1 MDNGKLDPRSLNA
14 EERALV
20 DMEAFYEYHSASP
33 VGDHAACFR
42 HAFELSKPAILAR
55 RAIFG
60 DPASEGGKVECP
72 NCGGEAAYFDEHH
85 DGYEF
90 LCAPC
95 KPAQPE
101 HLFTCRNCGKGY
113 DCDEGEHYIF
123 ASGLYACLPPKPAQP
138 EPVAADT
145 FATDRAIGAQV
156 ADASALEPVAA
167 EMPDSGRIH
176 ELKCWRGPFA
186 ELLAGRKTFEYRK
199 DDRRFEVGDSLVLR
213 QWDEVVQ
220 AYTSERVNTL
230 HARVTHILRAPNF
243 GVPDGFVVL
252 SLGGVRTDD
261 GDVDRS
267 QPAPAVAMTEEL
279 EVVLRLAAQH
289 VEGWQQTYQSPEYRE
304 QMLSAIA
311 AVRAQAAE
319 AGKVTL
325 PKVNEAL
332 WLLRKRAMEKKDLE
346 VIKEAQREVNAAEGR
361 K

>member
-1 MDNGKLDPRSLNA
+1 VTTLRNLNRAVQSYTYPSVEFAQAVREMLNEVA
-14 EERALV
+14 ER
-20 DMEAFYEYHSASP
+20 ME
-33 VGDHAACFR
+33 
-42 HAFELSKPAILAR
+42 
-55 RAIFG
+55 
-60 DPASEGGKVECP
+60 PASETAKVECR
-72 NCGGEAAYFDEHH
+72 NCREQVGPGWDHEACNEQFT
-85 DGYEF
+85 
-90 LCAPC
+90 C

-230 HARVTHILRAPNF
+230 HARVTHILRASNF

-289 VEGWQQTYQSPEYRE
+289 VEGWRQTYQSPEYRK

-319 AGKVTL
+319 AGKVRM
-325 PKVNEAL
+325 PKVRE
-332 WLLRKRAMEKKDLE
+332 LLRSLVMECKL
-346 VIKEAQREVNAAEGR
+346 ANSNPLSANVNPYILAPKLDAALAELDAVEGR